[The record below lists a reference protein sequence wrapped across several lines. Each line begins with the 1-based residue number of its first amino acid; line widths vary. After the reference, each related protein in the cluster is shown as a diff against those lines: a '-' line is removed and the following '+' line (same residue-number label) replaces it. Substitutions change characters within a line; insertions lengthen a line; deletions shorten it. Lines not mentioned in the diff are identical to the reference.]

1 MVVGNTTGEE
11 GSDWA
16 NNIHLVDIT
25 TLWIV
30 ENIKG
35 GGGHLWFHQSPVV
48 YSDTSGYKSDLYLI
62 LQTNTHN
69 KVIK

>member
-35 GGGHLWFHQSPVV
+35 GGSPVV
-48 YSDTSGYKSDLYLI
+48 SPESCGIFRYFRI
-62 LQTNTHN
+62 
-69 KVIK
+69 